1 MKYICLHIFLL
12 VSFTCFSQVGIG
24 TKNPEEALH
33 IAGTD
38 ATIRL
43 EGLSS
48 VNNASNDGVDL
59 IPTLVDTDGTVLL
72 NPLGAG
78 SPHNYITDASTVF
91 ASTVTVV
98 ANLGT
103 SSTTSNIYNYNVTLT
118 TRSFLEIKYG
128 LAFLINETTGVKILD
143 GKSRQIKNYFTIDG
157 GNDIYGQYSQNYFNV
172 DTDGG
177 NAGFYNRGM
186 TYVQLDPGTYT
197 INFWANIGQGLNS
210 STEVVFGGDNSS

>member
-12 VSFTCFSQVGIG
+12 VVFTSFSQVGIG
-24 TKNPEEALH
+24 TKNPDEALH
-33 IAGTD
+33 IAGID

-48 VNNASNDGVDL
+48 VNNVSNDGADL

-98 ANLGT
+98 ANLGI
-103 SSTTSNIYNYNVTLT
+103 SSTTTNIYNYNITLT

-128 LAFLINETTGVKILD
+128 LAFLINETTGVKIFE
-143 GKSRQIKNYFTIDG
+143 GKSRQIKKVNIEIRLKEEISETDLKEIALSLKEDRKNFKMLWIFYYLPGQKT
-157 GNDIYGQYSQNYFNV
+157 GN
-172 DTDGG
+172 
-177 NAGFYNRGM
+177 
-186 TYVQLDPGTYT
+186 GTYT
-197 INFWANIGQGLNS
+197 TRVKL
-210 STEVVFGGDNSS
+210 